1 MTRIYLIR
9 HAEAEGN
16 LFRRI
21 HGQYDS
27 SVTANGWKQIA
38 ALSDRFRYTAIDAVY
53 ASDLR
58 RTQQTAQS
66 VVVPHG
72 LEIHIDP
79 DLKEIALGE
88 FEDKTFGAFRYRR
101 GDEFRQFVTCS
112 RDFAP
117 AGGETFA
124 QVAQRVSRAFLRI
137 AQRHPDQTV
146 AIFSHGT
153 AIQCLQAS
161 LRGVHPADN
170 LSLGHP
176 ENTAVSCY
184 EIEDGELSISFEN
197 DASHLPEE
205 LSTMARQRRRGR
217 RAEAWFKPLEDERD
231 WEFYTLAREE
241 AWKEVHGS
249 LRGYDGPGFLA
260 EARDQWF
267 LDRRAVQLV
276 MSEDQVV
283 GLLHLS
289 TGREAT
295 EGAGNVSLLYI
306 APQCRRHGLGL
317 QALGQAIFTYRA
329 MGRKVLRLRCAPDN
343 LPAQALYRSAGL
355 VRVGA
360 APGAEGELDILELA
374 L

>member
-16 LFRRI
+16 LFRRV
-21 HGQYDS
+21 HGRYDS
-27 SVTANGWKQIA
+27 GVTANGQRQIG
-38 ALSDRFRYTAIDAVY
+38 ALSDRFRYITVDAAY

-58 RTQQTAQS
+58 RTQQTAQA

-72 LEIHIDP
+72 LSLNIDP
-79 DLKEIALGE
+79 ELGEIDLGE
-88 FEDKTFGAFRYRR
+88 FEDRTFGDFVYHN
-101 GDEFRQFVTCS
+101 GEQFRQFVTCS
-112 RDFAP
+112 PDFAP

-153 AIQCLQAS
+153 AIQCFQAA

-170 LSLGHP
+170 TELGHP
-176 ENTAVSCY
+176 QNTSVSCY
-184 EIEDGELSISFEN
+184 ELDQGKLSIVFEN
-197 DASHLPEE
+197 DISHLPPE
-205 LSTMARQRRRGR
+205 LDTMTRQRRHGR
-217 RAEAWFKPLEDERD
+217 QATAWFKPLEDDQD
-231 WEFYTLAREE
+231 WDLYTLAREE
-241 AWKEVHGS
+241 AWREVHGS
-249 LRGYDGPGFLA
+249 LRGYDGPGFLS

-283 GLLHLS
+283 GLLHLA

-295 EGAGNVSLLYI
+295 EGIGHVSFLYV
-306 APQCRRHGLGL
+306 APQCRRHGLGI
-317 QALGQAIFTYRA
+317 QVLGQAIFTYRS
-329 MGRKVLRLRCAPDN
+329 MGRKILRLRCAPDN
-343 LPAQALYRSAGL
+343 LPAQTLYRSAGL
-355 VRVGA
+355 VRVGT
-360 APGAEGELDILELA
+360 APGADGELDILELA

>member
-1 MTRIYLIR
+1 
-9 HAEAEGN
+9 
-16 LFRRI
+16 
-21 HGQYDS
+21 
-27 SVTANGWKQIA
+27 
-38 ALSDRFRYTAIDAVY
+38 
-53 ASDLR
+53 
-58 RTQQTAQS
+58 
-66 VVVPHG
+66 
-72 LEIHIDP
+72 
-79 DLKEIALGE
+79 
-88 FEDKTFGAFRYRR
+88 
-101 GDEFRQFVTCS
+101 
-112 RDFAP
+112 
-117 AGGETFA
+117 
-124 QVAQRVSRAFLRI
+124 
-137 AQRHPDQTV
+137 
-146 AIFSHGT
+146 
-153 AIQCLQAS
+153 
-161 LRGVHPADN
+161 
-170 LSLGHP
+170 
-176 ENTAVSCY
+176 
-184 EIEDGELSISFEN
+184 
-197 DASHLPEE
+197 
-205 LSTMARQRRRGR
+205 MARQRRRGR

-231 WEFYTLAREE
+231 WELYTLAREE